1 MKVEQLE
8 KETQTLTE
16 RIVGINNWIKA
27 NPQVTDP
34 NAYEIL
40 DCNVSLSERFVL

>member
-1 MKVEQLE
+1 MKIEQLE
-8 KETQTLTE
+8 KETQTLTK
-16 RIVGINNWIKA
+16 RIVGINNRIKA
-27 NPQVTDP
+27 NPQVADP